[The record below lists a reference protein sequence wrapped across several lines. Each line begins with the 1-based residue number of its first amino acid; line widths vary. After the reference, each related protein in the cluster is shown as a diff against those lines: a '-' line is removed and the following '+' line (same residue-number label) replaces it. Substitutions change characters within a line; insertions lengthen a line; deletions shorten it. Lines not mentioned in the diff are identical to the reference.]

1 MKQYYTKKEYESLI
15 KDMTVLYDTR
25 EQENSHIIDWL
36 SKKHIQSD
44 RRALKLGDYSFRI
57 GNEWYVDEVFIE
69 RKNSLDELAQ
79 SILSERFHREMK
91 LASTKQN
98 KYLIIENGSW
108 EDILEH
114 NYQSKY
120 DPKAF
125 WNTLHTFESEY
136 DLKIKFIKNK
146 ELMGQVIFSIC
157 KSVLNRHVLHG

>member
-69 RKNSLDELAQ
+69 RKNGLDELTQ
-79 SILSERFHREMK
+79 SVLSERFQREIK
-91 LASTKQN
+91 LASVKPN
-98 KYLIIENGSW
+98 KYLIVENGSW
-108 EDILEH
+108 EGILNHE
-114 NYQSKY
+114 YQSKY

-125 WNTLHTFESEY
+125 WNTLYTYATKYNIQIIFVPSK
-136 DLKIKFIKNK
+136 LS
-146 ELMGQVIFSIC
+146 GQVIFSIC

>member
-79 SILSERFHREMK
+79 SVLSERFQREIK
-91 LASTKQN
+91 LASVKPN
-98 KYLIIENGSW
+98 KYLIVENGSW
-108 EDILEH
+108 EGILNHE
-114 NYQSKY
+114 YQSKY

-125 WNTLHTFESEY
+125 WNTLYTYATKYNIQIIFVPSK
-136 DLKIKFIKNK
+136 LS
-146 ELMGQVIFSIC
+146 GQVIFSIC